1 MTGSGAKP
9 NSYSMGV
16 GALSSV
22 GKFPVSKI
30 IILFLVENEWPCMT
44 TPTCTVMAC
53 IEKTVIL
60 LYFTGDMPWRNCTNF
75 NFTITYLIRSV
86 IVRKFIHKF

>member
-9 NSYSMGV
+9 NSYSMEV

-22 GKFPVSKI
+22 GNLPVSKTFL
-30 IILFLVENEWPCMT
+30 LFLVENEWPCMT

-53 IEKTVIL
+53 IEETVIL
-60 LYFTGDMPWRNCTNF
+60 LYFSGDMP
-75 NFTITYLIRSV
+75 
-86 IVRKFIHKF
+86 